1 MRHCRGMQEDTLH
14 PIRSLRERLDDKVP
28 VLFAPSPHFL
38 VRVNHGTDIIHDVF
52 LLSIGYEGIRKES
65 SKARE
70 QTVCRSR
77 VDS

>member
-1 MRHCRGMQEDTLH
+1 MQEDTLH

-52 LLSIGYEGIRKES
+52 LLSSLVMKGYAKSRQRLES
-65 SKARE
+65 RLY
-70 QTVCRSR
+70 
-77 VDS
+77 VDLGSTRDTYV